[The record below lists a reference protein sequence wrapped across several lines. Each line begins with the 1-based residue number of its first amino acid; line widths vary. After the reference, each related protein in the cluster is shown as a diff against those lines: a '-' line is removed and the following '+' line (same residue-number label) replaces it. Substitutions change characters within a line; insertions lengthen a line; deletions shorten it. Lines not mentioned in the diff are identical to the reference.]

1 MTGQIEQRRT
11 PETETCFRTGAP
23 KKPAAADSS
32 GPAVVGYLRAW
43 LSLSHSLPIDVI
55 QLCPV
60 RAMTLG
66 GAFYWLE
73 AQPLYPSIIVR
84 TALAENGLPFLLT

>member
-1 MTGQIEQRRT
+1 MREFKIGQSVYYHPRNRVLQ
-11 PETETCFRTGAP
+11 
-23 KKPAAADSS
+23 S
-32 GPAVVGYLRAW
+32 VLRAW
-43 LSLSHSLPIDVI
+43 LSPSHSLPIDVI